1 MENLNKENGRLKL
14 AIQKS
19 GRMTKGSIDLLSGSG
34 LSFSHREGV
43 LYSPVN
49 NFPLDILSMR
59 DDDIPRYVQEGIC
72 DIGIVGS
79 NIVEEERSDVE
90 ILSKLGFGRCRISI
104 CVPKSSQIKN
114 VEDLQ
119 DLTIAT
125 SYPNILTRFLDEAKL
140 NSKIA
145 EISGST
151 EITPAIGVADAI
163 CEIISSGSTLKTHGL
178 EEIFEIVKSEAVL
191 IAHKSTLADKKRD
204 DLISKL
210 LVRIQSRVLA
220 QGKKYVAM
228 NANVNS
234 IEKIKTLIPG
244 IKSPTIIPL
253 LEEDMVALHSVV
265 DEQEFWNVLDEL
277 KIAGATGIVVSSI
290 DNIIQ

>member
-1 MENLNKENGRLKL
+1 MENLNKENGRLKF

-34 LSFSHREGV
+34 FSFSHREGV
-43 LYSPVN
+43 LYSPVH
-49 NFPLDILSMR
+49 NFPLDILAIR
-59 DDDIPRYVQEGIC
+59 DDDIARYVQEGIC

-79 NIVEEERSDVE
+79 NIVQEEKSEVE

-104 CVPKSSQIKN
+104 CVPKSSKIKN
-114 VEDLQ
+114 VEDLE

-125 SYPNILTRFLDEAKL
+125 SYPNILAKFLDEKDL
-140 NSKIA
+140 NSKIVL
-145 EISGST
+145 ISGST
-151 EITPAIGVADAI
+151 EITPSIGVADAI

-178 EEIFEIVKSEAVL
+178 DELFEIVKSEAIL
-191 IAHKSTLADKKRD
+191 IAHKSTLADKNRD

-220 QGKKYVAM
+220 HGKKYVAM
-228 NANVNS
+228 NASVSS
-234 IEKIKTLIPG
+234 IEKIKTLMPG

-253 LEEDMVALHSVV
+253 LEKDMVALHSVV
-265 DEQEFWNVLDEL
+265 DEQKFWNILNEL
-277 KIAGATGIVVSSI
+277 KSAGASGIVVTSI

>member
-59 DDDIPRYVQEGIC
+59 DDDIPRYVQEGFC

-163 CEIISSGSTLKTHGL
+163 CEIISSGSTLKIHGL

-204 DLISKL
+204 DLISNL

-228 NANVNS
+228 NAKVNS

-265 DEQEFWNVLDEL
+265 DEQKFWNVLDEL
-277 KIAGATGIVVSSI
+277 KSAGATGIVVSSI

>member
-1 MENLNKENGRLKL
+1 MENLNKDNGRLKL

-34 LSFSHREGV
+34 FSFSFREGV
-43 LYSPVN
+43 LYSPVS
-49 NFPLDILSMR
+49 NFPLDILAIR

-79 NIVEEERSDVE
+79 NIVEEENSDVE
-90 ILSKLGFGRCRISI
+90 ILSRLNFGRCRISI
-104 CVPKSSQIKN
+104 CVPKSSRIKK
-114 VEDLQ
+114 VEDLKGK
-119 DLTIAT
+119 TIAT
-125 SYPNILTRFLDEAKL
+125 SYPNILAKFLEKANL

-163 CEIISSGSTLKTHGL
+163 CEIISSGSTLKIHGL
-178 EEIFEIVKSEAVL
+178 DEMYEITKSEAVL
-191 IAHKSTLADKKRD
+191 IAHKSTLADKNREE
-204 DLISKL
+204 LIGKL

-220 QGKKYVAM
+220 HGKKYVAM

-253 LEEDMVALHSVV
+253 LEDDMVALHSVV
-265 DEQEFWNVLDEL
+265 DEQKFWDVLDEL
-277 KIAGATGIVVSSI
+277 KSAGASGIVVSSI

>member
-59 DDDIPRYVQEGIC
+59 DDDIPRYVQEGFC

-204 DLISKL
+204 DLISNL

-228 NANVNS
+228 NAKVNS

-265 DEQEFWNVLDEL
+265 DEQKFWNVLDEL
-277 KIAGATGIVVSSI
+277 KSAGATGIVVSSI

>member
-59 DDDIPRYVQEGIC
+59 DDDIPRYVQEGFC

-125 SYPNILTRFLDEAKL
+125 SFPNILTRFLDEAKL

-204 DLISKL
+204 DLISNL

-228 NANVNS
+228 NAKVNS

-277 KIAGATGIVVSSI
+277 KSAGATGIVVSSI

>member
-34 LSFSHREGV
+34 FSFSFREGV

-49 NFPLDILSMR
+49 NFPLDILAIR

-79 NIVEEERSDVE
+79 NIVEEEKSDVE

-104 CVPKSSQIKN
+104 CVPKNSRIKN
-114 VEDLQ
+114 VEDLE

-125 SYPNILTRFLDEAKL
+125 SYPNILTKFLDETKL

-178 EEIFEIVKSEAVL
+178 DELFEIMKSEAVL
-191 IAHKSTLADKKRD
+191 IAHKSTLADKNRKE
-204 DLISKL
+204 LISKL
-210 LVRIQSRVLA
+210 FVRIQSRVLA
-220 QGKKYVAM
+220 HGKKYVAM
-228 NANVNS
+228 NAKVNS
-234 IEKIKTLIPG
+234 VEKIKTLIPG

-253 LEEDMVALHSVV
+253 LQEDMVALHSVV
-265 DEQEFWNVLDEL
+265 DEQQFWNVLDEL
-277 KIAGATGIVVSSI
+277 KSAGATGIVVSSI

>member
-34 LSFSHREGV
+34 FSFSYRDGV

-49 NFPLDILSMR
+49 NFPLDILAIR
-59 DDDIPRYVQEGIC
+59 DDDIPRYVQEEIC

-79 NIVEEERSDVE
+79 NIVEEEKSDVE

-104 CVPKSSQIKN
+104 CVPKSSSIDN
-114 VEDLQ
+114 LQ
-119 DLTIAT
+119 DLEGKTIAT
-125 SYPNILTRFLDEAKL
+125 SYPNILAKFLNEKDL
-140 NSKIA
+140 NSKIVQ
-145 EISGST
+145 ISGST
-151 EITPAIGVADAI
+151 EITPSIGVADAI

-178 EEIFEIVKSEAVL
+178 DEMFEIVKSEAVL
-191 IAHKSTLADKKRD
+191 IAHKSTLADKNRNE
-204 DLISKL
+204 LISKL

-220 QGKKYVAM
+220 HGKKYVAM
-228 NANVNS
+228 NAKVNS
-234 IEKIKTLIPG
+234 IEKITALIPG

-265 DEQEFWNVLDEL
+265 DEQKFWNVLDDL
-277 KIAGATGIVVSSI
+277 KSAGASGIVVSSI

>member
-34 LSFSHREGV
+34 FSFSHREGV

-49 NFPLDILSMR
+49 NFPLDILAIR

-79 NIVEEERSDVE
+79 NIVEEEKSDVE

-104 CVPKSSQIKN
+104 CVPKSSRIKN
-114 VEDLQ
+114 VEELEG
-119 DLTIAT
+119 LTIAT
-125 SYPNILTRFLDEAKL
+125 SYPNILTKFLDMTKL
-140 NSKIA
+140 KSKITI
-145 EISGST
+145 ISGST
-151 EITPAIGVADAI
+151 EITPALGVADAI
-163 CEIISSGSTLKTHGL
+163 CEIISSGSTLKSHGL
-178 EEIFEIVKSEAVL
+178 DEMFEIVKSEAVL
-191 IAHKSTLADKKRD
+191 IAHKSTLADKNRKE
-204 DLISKL
+204 LISKL
-210 LVRIQSRVLA
+210 LVRIKSRVLA
-220 QGKKYVAM
+220 HGKKYVAM

-277 KIAGATGIVVSSI
+277 KSAGATGIVVSSI